1 MSTRT
6 DQRTATAAATLVASL
21 RAHGVDR
28 VFCVAGESYLPVLD
42 VLYDTAPE
50 SPIDTVTCRH
60 EGSAAFAALADAKLT
75 GRAGVCLVSRS
86 PGAANA
92 AIAVHAAAEDATP
105 LILLVGGV
113 PSADL
118 DREVF
123 QNADLGRQFHGVA
136 KAALTLH
143 DPDGVTELM
152 ARAFRIAEN
161 GTPGPVVLTLPEDV
175 LPRTAPAGSVA
186 GRVWLETTELAGE
199 SLAEVRRLL
208 DAAHRPLLLVGST
221 VDTMTGRRL
230 IREIADHHRIPVVT
244 SNKNQHLLPN
254 QHPCYAG
261 HLHNATKPDQLAMLD
276 RADLVLAVGTRLDSV
291 TTKGH
296 RFPAAPVPHQ
306 PLVHVYPDPVRI
318 GGYHR
323 PTIGAAADPVRF
335 LARMRSWPAGDPAG
349 TRAAWAAEAHDF
361 EVAKA
366 VWHPVTSDDGV
377 VFGTVVSTLD
387 ELTGGQA
394 TVVVDSGTFTSWVY
408 RYLRFGDRGRLLGI
422 SSSAM
427 GFAMGAGVA
436 AALRVADRPTV
447 VITGDGGFLMNGG
460 ELATACQ
467 RRARVVFV
475 VANNGSYGTIR
486 LHQEKDYP
494 GRTIA
499 TSLTNPDFARLAESF
514 GALGLTASTD
524 EQVRPCLAKALD
536 HDGPSV
542 VEIRTSLRHINAYRV
557 LT

>member
-1 MSTRT
+1 MSTHT
-6 DQRTATAAATLVASL
+6 DQRTATAAAMVVASL
-21 RAHGVDR
+21 REHGVDR

-42 VLYDTAPE
+42 ALYDKA
-50 SPIDTVTCRH
+50 SAIDTVTCRH

-92 AIAVHAAAEDATP
+92 AIAVHAAVEDATP

-143 DPDGVTELM
+143 DPAGAGELL
-152 ARAFRIAEN
+152 ARAFRVAES

-175 LPRTAPAGSVA
+175 LPRTAPAGFA
-186 GRVWLETTELAGE
+186 GRVC
-199 SLAEVRRLL
+199 LAETEPVDETLAEIQRMLR
-208 DAAHRPLLLVGST
+208 AAHRPLLLAGST
-221 VDTMTGRRL
+221 VDTAAGRRL
-230 IREIADHHRIPVVT
+230 LREIADHHCLPVVT

-254 QHPCYAG
+254 RHPCYAG
-261 HLHNATKPDQLAMLD
+261 HLHNATRPDQLALMD

-306 PLVHVYPDPVRI
+306 ALVHVYPDPARI
-318 GGYHR
+318 GGHHR

-335 LARMRSWPAGDPAG
+335 LARLRSWPASDPVG
-349 TRAAWAAEAHDF
+349 TRAAWAAELHDV

-366 VWHPVTSDDGV
+366 VWLPVTSDDGV
-377 VFGTVVSTLD
+377 VFGSVVSTLD
-387 ELTGGQA
+387 ELTGGQV
-394 TVVVDSGTFTSWVY
+394 TVVVDSGTFTSWTY
-408 RYLRFGDRGRLLGI
+408 RYLRFGDQGRLLGI
-422 SSSAM
+422 TSSAM

-436 AALRVADRPTV
+436 AALRATAEPTV
-447 VITGDGGFLMNGG
+447 VMIGDGGFLMNSG
-460 ELATACQ
+460 ELATACM
-467 RRARVVFV
+467 RGARVVFV
-475 VANNGSYGTIR
+475 VSNNGSYGTIR

-499 TSLTNPDFARLAESF
+499 TSLTNPDFARMAESF
-514 GALGLTASTD
+514 GALGLTAATD
-524 EQVRPCLAKALD
+524 DQVRPCLAKALD